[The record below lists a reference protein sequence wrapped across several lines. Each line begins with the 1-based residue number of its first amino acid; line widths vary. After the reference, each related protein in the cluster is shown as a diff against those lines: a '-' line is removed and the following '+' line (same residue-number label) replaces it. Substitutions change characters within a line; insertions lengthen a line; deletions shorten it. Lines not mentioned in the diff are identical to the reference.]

1 MSTPRPLG
9 EDFSINNPLI
19 VIKTSVIVI
28 SLLQKSE
35 ETIENNKISF
45 EIASLD
51 QISLIISSIKE
62 FLNILTKI
70 QNSFSLTY
78 RNSWVVDVQL
88 CTTYTY
94 TKLYSKHSVYLRDDS
109 VIVIIRLML
118 SVSICPKVITLSSF
132 HCIRYKTNNTHGI
145 ILL

>member
-1 MSTPRPLG
+1 MSSPGPLG
-9 EDFSINNPLI
+9 EKYCINNSLI
-19 VIKTSVIVI
+19 VIKTLVIVI

-35 ETIENNKISF
+35 ETVENNKISF

-94 TKLYSKHSVYLRDDS
+94 TKLYSKHSVYLTGNS

-118 SVSICPKVITLSSF
+118 SVSIRPIVITLSGF
-132 HCIRYKTNNTHGI
+132 HCT
-145 ILL
+145 ILQKYNLLHTTV